1 MNGTVA
7 QYENIAD
14 SGGVHIA
21 FQAYRDVNMNQT
33 LPNIDLSNDEIFFVS
48 FGQVCWSSVDL
59 YVRLSIL
66 LLLQIWCSLYT
77 TKYLENGVHI
87 QTFSPG
93 PIR

>member
-7 QYENIAD
+7 LDENIAD

-21 FQAYRDVNMNQT
+21 FQAYKDVNMNQT

-48 FGQVCWSSVDL
+48 FGQVYMRSFVDL
-59 YVRLSIL
+59 IYYCCYRFGAHSIA
-66 LLLQIWCSLYT
+66 T
-77 TKYLENGVHI
+77 TAYLEQSAKT